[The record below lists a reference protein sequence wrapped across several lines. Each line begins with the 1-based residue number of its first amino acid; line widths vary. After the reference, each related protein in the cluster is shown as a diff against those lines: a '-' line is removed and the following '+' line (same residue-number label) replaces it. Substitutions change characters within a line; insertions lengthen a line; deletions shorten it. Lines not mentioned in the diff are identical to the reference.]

1 MLFFSFPAVSMSIST
16 DEEVR
21 VYEEELNRA
30 NRALADINSKISEL
44 NIRIEGIAQEL
55 ARLETD
61 LQQIEDELNRTS
73 EIYNQRIVLLYK
85 FSRAGLFNA
94 VFDADGFSQ
103 FYDRLKMFYLL
114 NTMDVRAFEELRDV
128 RSRLEDKKKE
138 YEDTNLSLLAEKN
151 RLDDLVGIASAK
163 KNEIQD
169 IYYEKG
175 GVIQQFC
182 NVDTTSHGWGESFAD
197 ISDWQQTQN
206 FSTDG
211 DIVSITGNKGS
222 VLTQSISLGKA
233 FPLSSYPYLT
243 INIKVAKGNTYH
255 IRPIGVN
262 SAGASVD
269 IWFPTS
275 PSSNRQGTDRW
286 ETVTWNLAKMSR
298 GGAYAFSGLTIVV
311 EGTDALVSVSIDW
324 VRLHSGIVPNE
335 PFAAEKSFQN
345 QVDEDGDGRTD
356 RDDNDYVAPKLVLA
370 FYHNWYGSR
379 YGPAGYWFHWNHTG
393 HNPDN
398 IRNGRRDIAS
408 PHYPVIPPEEY
419 DSMDPDV
426 LYTHVK
432 QAISAG
438 IDGFVVDWW
447 GKNHFEDVSFRL
459 LLKVVEKSFPNFKL
473 AILYDGHYGAEYKNG
488 AKMGAEFNYIIK
500 SYADSPNYL
509 KFDGRPVIMIWNAK
523 SHKSY
528 DWIDAYYSV
537 ADREDVA
544 FLTDWWSYTSFSDGY
559 TTYTNDSS
567 GYMLNIDPTKIV
579 SETVMP
585 GWDNTKVVKNG
596 VVIPRGSGGFYTQ
609 WWNKVYKNNPDF
621 VMICSWN
628 EWHEGSEIEPSLEYG
643 DTYLNLTRDYASR
656 YRGN

>member
-1 MLFFSFPAVSMSIST
+1 MSVST
-16 DEEVR
+16 DEEVK

-30 NRALADINSKISEL
+30 NSELMDINSKISDLSARIDAVTKEL
-44 NIRIEGIAQEL
+44 T
-55 ARLETD
+55 RLEAD
-61 LQQIEDELNRTS
+61 LQQIEDEFGRTS
-73 EIYNQRIVLLYK
+73 KIYNQRIVLMYK
-85 FSRAGLFNA
+85 FSRAGLFSS
-94 VFDADGFSQ
+94 VFDAEGFNQ

-114 NTMDVRAFEELRDV
+114 STMDVRAFEELRDV
-128 RSRLEDKKKE
+128 RDRLENKKKE
-138 YEDTNLSLLAEKN
+138 YEDMNLSLLAEKN
-151 RLDDLVGIASAK
+151 RLGDLIGIASAK

-182 NVDTTSHGWGESFAD
+182 NVDTTSYGWGESFAD

-211 DIVSITGNKGS
+211 DIASITGSKGS

-233 FPLSSYPYLT
+233 FPLDAYPYLT

-298 GGAYAFSGLTIVV
+298 GGAYAFSGLTIIV
-311 EGTDALVSVSIDW
+311 EGTDAPVSVSIDW
-324 VRLHSGIVPNE
+324 MRLHSGIVPNE

-379 YGPAGYWFHWNHTG
+379 YGPTGYWFHWNLNG

-398 IRNGRRDIAS
+398 ERSGRREIAS
-408 PHYPVIPPEEY
+408 PHYPSLSPEKY
-419 DSMDPDV
+419 DSQDPDV

-447 GKNHFEDVSFRL
+447 GINHFEDVSFRL
-459 LLKVVEKSFPNFKL
+459 LLGVVEKNFPNFKL
-473 AILYDGHYGAEYKNG
+473 AILYDGHYAKDYKNG
-488 AKMGAEFNYIIK
+488 AGMGAEFKYILN
-500 SYADSPNYL
+500 SYSNSPNYL
-509 KFDGRPVIMIWNAK
+509 KFEGRPVIMIWNAK
-523 SHKSY
+523 SHKSSE
-528 DWIDAYYSV
+528 WVDAYYSV
-537 ADREDVA
+537 ADRGNVV
-544 FLTDWWSYTSFSDGY
+544 FLTDWWNYTSFSDGY
-559 TTYTNDSS
+559 TTYTNDSN
-567 GYMLNIDPTKIV
+567 GYLLNIDPTKIV

-596 VVIPRGSGGFYTQ
+596 VVIPRGSGGFYAQ
-609 WWNKVYKNNPDF
+609 WWGKVYKNAPDF
-621 VMICSWN
+621 VVIASWN

-643 DTYLNLTRDYASR
+643 DTYLNLTREYASK
-656 YRGN
+656 YKGN